1 MFVYEARFGIKGN
14 NAHALGIRL
23 GPRWSP
29 AFKKDCALKGTSR
42 VFIRAISPFEER
54 RNCESEP
61 TDFTPRRGGKMYPS
75 LGSIFSK
82 NSRRFE
88 QGSREIKEKKE
99 KVADSRAYTVYRG
112 EEFLPAACSRG
123 SVVRRERQDE
133 DDLRP
138 FNEMRSRGSLRIR
151 RRIGKNL
158 RGFVTCRV

>member
-75 LGSIFSK
+75 LGSIFFEELEEV
-82 NSRRFE
+82 RARFA
-88 QGSREIKEKKE
+88 R
-99 KVADSRAYTVYRG
+99 D
-112 EEFLPAACSRG
+112 
-123 SVVRRERQDE
+123 
-133 DDLRP
+133 
-138 FNEMRSRGSLRIR
+138 
-151 RRIGKNL
+151 
-158 RGFVTCRV
+158 